1 MAKRKS
7 RKRGRRGTG
16 NVIVARRVSG
26 LGELNKP
33 NSFAGSFLP
42 AAIGGGLTAVATI
55 AVKMLAAPK
64 VDAATTKGLAAHW
77 QQMGLGDAAADAA
90 AAAAAQTSAQ
100 TETGAMLTKWAPAI
114 GIVVGGLGAA
124 ALGMLAGKPA
134 GYGAAAG
141 AGVTGGVLLAMS
153 LMEPTPAMKGVGA
166 ILPEYG
172 TAGARGRLGAI
183 VMEPE
188 SAQGYNAYS
197 GGETVNVRGLGG
209 GRSRG
214 VGAGM
219 DVSAFGP
226 SSF

>member
-1 MAKRKS
+1 
-7 RKRGRRGTG
+7 
-16 NVIVARRVSG
+16 VIVARRVSG
-26 LGELNKP
+26 LGSLKQP
-33 NSFAGSFLP
+33 NSFSGSFLP
-42 AAIGGGLTAVATI
+42 AAIGGGLTAIATM
-55 AVKMLAAPK
+55 AVKMLATPK
-64 VDAATTKGLAAHW
+64 TDAATTKGLAAHW
-77 QQMGLGDAAADAA
+77 QQMGLGADAA
-90 AAAAAQTSAQ
+90 AAAATTATAVSAQ
-100 TETGAMLTKWAPAI
+100 TPTQAMLIKWAPAI
-114 GIVVGGLGAA
+114 GVVVGGLGAA

-141 AGVTGGVLLAMS
+141 AGVVGGVLLADMLLDGKMGFS
-153 LMEPTPAMKGVGA
+153 GVGA

-172 TAGARGRLGAI
+172 TAGARRLGAI

-197 GGETVNVRGLGG
+197 GGETVNVKGL

-226 SSF
+226 ASF